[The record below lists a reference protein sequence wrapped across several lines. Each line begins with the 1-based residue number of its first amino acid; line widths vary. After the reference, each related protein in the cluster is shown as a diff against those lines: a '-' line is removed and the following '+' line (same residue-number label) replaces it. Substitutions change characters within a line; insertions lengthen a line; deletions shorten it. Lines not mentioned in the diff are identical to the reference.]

1 MDNIEYNKSSLST
14 LQFTSTG
21 YVGILQL
28 EEKQKE
34 AVKKFNQL
42 QVKRIRKRKVEK
54 VIRYQPRRV
63 INYRLQI
70 CNESDNVRINRIN
83 TMLENTRLA
92 DYGNLIVSFGHEY
105 NLSPYFITAVAM
117 QETSGGKYTVGE
129 NNIFNIKG
137 INGRWKNY
145 NSVYDSI
152 NDFCSLISNYYLGKG
167 LDNISSIGSVYCP
180 SEQWSV
186 PVENLMNQLSY

>member
-129 NNIFNIKG
+129 NNIFNIEG

-167 LDNISSIGSVYCP
+167 LDNISLIGSVYCP